1 MAASENTDDMKMGL
15 TILSPFLSLCLFS
28 CGRAYEPIEYGKDPC
43 AHCRMTIVDDRY
55 AAELV
60 TGKGRAYKFD
70 DVICMKQFISAQQSD
85 DQLLVFVEDYSKQVE
100 GAIDAKTAI
109 YLQHEFFSSPMNGNY
124 AAFAS
129 EADAAYL
136 MDSLKV
142 QEAKWE
148 DL

>member
-1 MAASENTDDMKMGL
+1 MAAGENTVDMKIGL
-15 TILSPFLSLCLFS
+15 TILCPFLSLCLSS

-55 AAELV
+55 ASELV

-70 DVICMKQFISAQQSD
+70 DVICMKQFIAAQLPD
-85 DQLLVFVEDYSKQVE
+85 DQALIFVEDYSKQVA
-100 GAIDAKTAI
+100 GVIDAKTAI
-109 YLQHEFFSSPMNGNY
+109 YLQHELFSSPMNGNY

-129 EADAAYL
+129 EADAAPL
-136 MDSLKV
+136 VDSLKIR
-142 QEAKWE
+142 ATKWE